1 MRWSVASLTHIYTS
15 SHRSQKK
22 DTLEGIILGILS
34 DKTIKDYFYASPM
47 MIKKNTQTAD

>member
-1 MRWSVASLTHIYTS
+1 MRWSVCSLTHIYKF
-15 SHRSQKK
+15 SHKSQK

-47 MIKKNTQTAD
+47 MIKKITQTAD